1 MRWEGIMNDEKE
13 KVAKAHSIKDFRSGC
28 GPF

>member
-1 MRWEGIMNDEKE
+1 MRWEGIMNDEE
-13 KVAKAHSIKDFRSGC
+13 KVAKAHSIKDFISGC